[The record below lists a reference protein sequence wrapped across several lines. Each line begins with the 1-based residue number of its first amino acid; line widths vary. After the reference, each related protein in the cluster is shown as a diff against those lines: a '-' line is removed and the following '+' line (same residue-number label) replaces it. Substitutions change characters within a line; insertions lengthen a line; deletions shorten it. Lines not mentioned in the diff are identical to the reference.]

1 VHLSCPF
8 PEADCVENFQFI
20 VLPHK
25 TKLHTDEAGAE
36 RERDRYGRGPKVLLP
51 GESATQGLRIGG
63 ASEVLSDQSGAIYLS
78 WSNHIHRLA
87 FDEGKQSVTVQ
98 RFVKKTKHSTDPVQY
113 QCLVWPAQTDDYQE
127 ATTAFRYPVSMVMNQ
142 QDTLLTR

>member
-1 VHLSCPF
+1 MAFIAPDHT
-8 PEADCVENFQFI
+8 ENFQFI

-25 TKLHTDEAGAE
+25 TRLGTEDGSE
-36 RERDRYGRGPKVLLP
+36 RGRDRYNAGRKVLLP
-51 GESATQGLRIGG
+51 GESATQGLRVGG

-98 RFVKKTKHSTDPVQY
+98 RFVKKSKHSTTPIQY
-113 QCLVWPAQTDDYQE
+113 SGLVWPAQMKGYQE
-127 ATTAFRYPVSMVMNQ
+127 ASTTFHYPVR
-142 QDTLLTR
+142 TLHLAEGFNSDIG

>member
-1 VHLSCPF
+1 VLSLVVWLI
-8 PEADCVENFQFI
+8 VENFQFI

-25 TKLHTDEAGAE
+25 TKLNGSEDQSD
-36 RERDRYGRGPKVLLP
+36 RDRYSRGPKVLLP
-51 GESATQGLRIGG
+51 GESITQGLRIGG

-98 RFVKKTKHSTDPVQY
+98 RFVKKTKHSTDPVPY
-113 QCLVWPAQTDDYQE
+113 KCLVWPAQMTDYQP
-127 ATTAFRYPVSMVMNQ
+127 ASTTFRYPVGPLYVQ
-142 QDTLLTR
+142 LR